1 METSQHLFKELEEA
15 EKLFS
20 DGAIKNAQKKV
31 RNVLKQSRALSKIPN
46 KLRHKINAATS
57 KSRYFDEISSFA
69 ANPKRD
75 SLIDEINTLINNP
88 LDNPKKHA
96 HVIHDIQAQWQL
108 LDISSKPAS
117 KQQWLKFNE
126 LTNKAWEPCK
136 EYFEEIKEIKLNNAK
151 EREILINE
159 INEYVNQNEKKWRNA
174 KDLIIYL
181 QKIFQR
187 WQKFTP
193 VLDDDFIVLKNK
205 FFEAKKPI
213 NEEIKK
219 QENNNAKAKEL
230 LIEKVAQINNEDSQI
245 CINEF
250 KKLKDE
256 WMKIGI
262 AGKKTDKILWDKF
275 NKNADRFFEEKK
287 QIIKDEI
294 ELIKNLNKEL
304 NEGTKS
310 IGIVN
315 DELSKIQNVKN
326 TQEFKKIISDI
337 RKQSDKLN
345 IEKKEK
351 KAEAYKNIYAS
362 LIKKDTAD
370 NIPNIFSSSVTN
382 SYTNNKSNESEL
394 YYVCIK
400 LEILA
405 GVDSL
410 KKDLELRNSIQLELL
425 SNKFNKSNKSMPN
438 DLESLLLHFIN
449 HFSIKDEKDI
459 YKKLWKRI
467 EKCIEILI

>member
-31 RNVLKQSRALSKIPN
+31 RDVLKQSRSLSKIPN

-136 EYFEEIKEIKLNNAK
+136 DYFEEIKEIKLNNAK

-159 INEYVNQNEKKWRNA
+159 INEYVNANEKKWRNA

-193 VLDDDFIVLKNK
+193 VLDDDFILLKNK

-213 NEEIKK
+213 NDEIKK
-219 QENNNAKAKEL
+219 QENINAKAKEL

-256 WMKIGI
+256 WVKIGI

-294 ELIKNLNKEL
+294 KLIKNILSGL
-304 NEGTKS
+304 EGHEM
-310 IGIVN
+310 G
-315 DELSKIQNVKN
+315 NVFKN
-326 TQEFKKIISDI
+326 FTAY
-337 RKQSDKLN
+337 N
-345 IEKKEK
+345 I
-351 KAEAYKNIYAS
+351 
-362 LIKKDTAD
+362 
-370 NIPNIFSSSVTN
+370 
-382 SYTNNKSNESEL
+382 
-394 YYVCIK
+394 
-400 LEILA
+400 
-405 GVDSL
+405 
-410 KKDLELRNSIQLELL
+410 
-425 SNKFNKSNKSMPN
+425 
-438 DLESLLLHFIN
+438 
-449 HFSIKDEKDI
+449 
-459 YKKLWKRI
+459 
-467 EKCIEILI
+467 

>member
-20 DGAIKNAQKKV
+20 DGSIKNAQKII
-31 RNVLKQSRALSKIPN
+31 RNVLKESRTLSKIPN
-46 KLRHKINAATS
+46 KLRHKINSATS

-75 SLIDEINTLINNP
+75 SLIDDISTLINNP

-108 LDISSKPAS
+108 LDVSSKPAS

-136 EYFEEIKEIKLNNAK
+136 EHFDEIKEIKINNAK
-151 EREILINE
+151 ERGTLINE
-159 INEYVNQNEKKWRNA
+159 INEYVITNEKKWRNA

-181 QKIFQR
+181 QKIFHR

-193 VLDDDFIVLKNK
+193 VLDDDFIKLKSK

-213 NEEIKK
+213 NEEIKR
-219 QENNNAKAKEL
+219 QENINAKEKEL
-230 LIEKVAQINNEDSQI
+230 LVEKVAEINNEDSQK

-287 QIIKDEI
+287 QIINDEI
-294 ELIKNLNKEL
+294 ELVKNLNKEL
-304 NEGTKS
+304 NAGTNS
-310 IGIVN
+310 IATTN
-315 DELSKIQNVKN
+315 DELAKIQNIKN
-326 TQEFKKIISDI
+326 TQEYKKIIVDI
-337 RKQSDKLN
+337 RKQTDKLK
-345 IEKKEK
+345 IEKKEQ
-351 KAEAYKNIYAS
+351 KAVAYKNIYAS
-362 LIKKDTAD
+362 LIKKDTVE
-370 NIPNIFSSSVTN
+370 NIPNVFSSSVTN
-382 SYTNNKSNESEL
+382 SYINIESTESEL
-394 YYVCIK
+394 QYVCIK

-405 GVDSL
+405 GLESL

-425 SNKFNKSNKSMPN
+425 SNKFNKSNKSIPN

-459 YKKLWKRI
+459 HKKLWKRI

>member
-1 METSQHLFKELEEA
+1 VETSQHLFKELEEA

-75 SLIDEINTLINNP
+75 SLIGEINTLINNP

-159 INEYVNQNEKKWRNA
+159 INGYVNENEKKWKNA

-193 VLDDDFIVLKNK
+193 VLDDDFILLKNK

-213 NEEIKK
+213 NDEIKK
-219 QENNNAKAKEL
+219 QENINAKAKEL

-256 WMKIGI
+256 WVKIGI

-370 NIPNIFSSSVTN
+370 NIPSIFSSSVTN
-382 SYTNNKSNESEL
+382 SYNESEL
-394 YYVCIK
+394 HYACIK

-405 GVDSL
+405 GIDSL
-410 KKDLELRNSIQLELL
+410 KKDIELRNSIQLELL
-425 SNKFNKSNKSMPN
+425 SNKFNKSNKSVPN

-449 HFSIKDEKDI
+449 HFSIKDEKNI
-459 YKKLWKRI
+459 HKKLWKRI